1 MPQRN
6 LDEGNV
12 FLSKN
17 IIRDVANQTP
27 LFSQQLFHPQVV
39 ILINTVKLDNRFE
52 CDKASVKAKDMICNR
67 EKKLM
72 ARPIEYVGDINDSKD
87 LWKISVRCKHI
98 WSVTSAS
105 KKEHLEMI
113 LVDSKGSMIQAVVPP
128 YLVAKFKE
136 YLCHG
141 CSYVMQNF
149 KVGSNYFSFKS
160 TDHKHKLVFCGLTS
174 LKKTDNS
181 EIPVNVLNLLSL
193 ADIVDDVLGGV
204 VEITQSHVSFDNSKS
219 KVVFSITDNSKS
231 MVVCTLWGQFAILF
245 NEYWTKNKDACN
257 MVVLLINA
265 RIKEAQG
272 NCPLNV
278 SNAWNGTK
286 LIINDTGFEQVSK
299 LKESF
304 KGDFP
309 KLSDTGV
316 QVSASQNSQYSDF
329 DKFVW
334 KADVLSLAEI
344 GGLQQET
351 TCVTVA
357 TLDKFDVGQSGWY
370 YDGCVDCTKSVT
382 LRDGKLECYA
392 KHISPFPVP
401 RFKLE
406 ILAVDGKCN
415 AKFIFWDVD
424 CVKLVGKSA
433 TEIINVLKRTGE
445 YDPLEFPYEL
455 DSILKRELAIR
466 AVFQP
471 KNGRLSVIG
480 FRDDPE
486 TRSRVK
492 ENFRAE
498 EPTSRL
504 RIIEPTSQDEFPSV
518 SEPLSVSAD
527 YDPFALNTNL
537 TPSKRILSEA
547 VEEIEGVQ
555 LSSTKLIKDI
565 KKEE

>member
-1 MPQRN
+1 
-6 LDEGNV
+6 
-12 FLSKN
+12 
-17 IIRDVANQTP
+17 
-27 LFSQQLFHPQVV
+27 
-39 ILINTVKLDNRFE
+39 
-52 CDKASVKAKDMICNR
+52 
-67 EKKLM
+67 M
-72 ARPIEYVGDINDSKD
+72 ARPIEYVRDINDSKD

-149 KVGSNYFSFKS
+149 KVGSNDFSFKS
-160 TDHKHKLVFCGLTS
+160 TDHKHKLVFYGSTS
-174 LKKTDNS
+174 LKKTDNP

-193 ADIVDDVLGGV
+193 SDTVDGKFQSNILVGNRLLGLSHVLGGV
-204 VEITQSHVSFDNSKS
+204 VEITQSNVSSDNSKS

-231 MVVCTLWGQFAILF
+231 MVVCTLWGQFAIQF
-245 NEYWTKNKDACN
+245 NEYWTKIR
-257 MVVLLINA
+257 MMA
-265 RIKEAQG
+265 RG
-272 NCPLNV
+272 NFPLNV

-286 LIINDTGFEQVSK
+286 LIINDTGFEHVSK

-316 QVSASQNSQYSDF
+316 QVTASQNSQYSNF

-382 LRDGKLECYA
+382 LRDGKLKCYA

-415 AKFIFWDVD
+415 AKFIFWDAD

-433 TEIINVLKRTGE
+433 AEIINGLKRTGE

-455 DSILKRELAIR
+455 DLILKRELAIR
-466 AVFQP
+466 AVFQS

-480 FRDDPE
+480 FRVDTE
-486 TRSRVK
+486 TRNRVK
-492 ENFRAE
+492 DNFRAE

-527 YDPFALNTNL
+527 YDPSASNTNL
-537 TPSKRILSEA
+537 TPSKRILTEV

>member
-1 MPQRN
+1 
-6 LDEGNV
+6 
-12 FLSKN
+12 
-17 IIRDVANQTP
+17 
-27 LFSQQLFHPQVV
+27 
-39 ILINTVKLDNRFE
+39 
-52 CDKASVKAKDMICNR
+52 
-67 EKKLM
+67 M
-72 ARPIEYVGDINDSKD
+72 ARPIEYVRDINDSKD
-87 LWKISVRCKHI
+87 LWKIFVRCRHI

-113 LVDSKGSMIQAVVPP
+113 LVDSKRSMIQAVVPP

-141 CSYVMQNF
+141 CSYVIQNF
-149 KVGSNYFSFKS
+149 KVGSNDFSFKS
-160 TDHKHKLVFCGLTS
+160 NDHKHKLVFCGSTS
-174 LKKTDNS
+174 LKKTDNP

-204 VEITQSHVSFDNSKS
+204 VEITQSHVSSDNNKS
-219 KVVFSITDNSKS
+219 KVVFLITDNSKY
-231 MVVCTLWGQFAILF
+231 MVVCTLWGIFAIQF
-245 NEYWTKNKDACN
+245 NEYWTKNKDAGN

-272 NCPLNV
+272 NFPLNV

-286 LIINDTGFEQVSK
+286 LVINDTGFEQVSK

-309 KLSDTGV
+309 KLSDTVV

-329 DKFVW
+329 DKFLW

-382 LRDGKLECYA
+382 LRDGKLQCYA
-392 KHISPFPVP
+392 KHISPSPVP

-433 TEIINVLKRTGE
+433 AEIINGLKRSGE

-492 ENFRAE
+492 ENFRVE
-498 EPTSRL
+498 EILTNCYFSCSLHL

-527 YDPFALNTNL
+527 YDPSASNTNL
-537 TPSKRILSEA
+537 TPSKRILSES
-547 VEEIEGVQ
+547 VEEFEGVQ

>member
-1 MPQRN
+1 MVDSNSNFADMAQAQQNCIINFLQKISVVFHLLSRFKHTEKP
-6 LDEGNV
+6 NV
-12 FLSKN
+12 K
-17 IIRDVANQTP
+17 
-27 LFSQQLFHPQVV
+27 
-39 ILINTVKLDNRFE
+39 
-52 CDKASVKAKDMICNR
+52 R

-87 LWKISVRCKHI
+87 LWKISVRCRHI

-113 LVDSKGSMIQAVVPP
+113 LVDSKGSMIQVVVPP

-141 CSYVMQNF
+141 YSYVMQNF
-149 KVGSNYFSFKS
+149 KVGPNDFSFKS
-160 TDHKHKLVFCGLTS
+160 TDHKHKLVFCGSTS
-174 LKKTDNS
+174 LKKTDNP
-181 EIPVNVLNLLSL
+181 EILVNVLNLLSL
-193 ADIVDDVLGGV
+193 DDIVDDVLGGV
-204 VEITQSHVSFDNSKS
+204 VEITQSHVSSDNNKS
-219 KVVFSITDNSKS
+219 KVVFSVTDNSKS
-231 MVVCTLWGQFAILF
+231 MVVCTLWVIFAIQF
-245 NEYWTKNKDACN
+245 NEYWTKNKDA
-257 MVVLLINA
+257 
-265 RIKEAQG
+265 G
-272 NCPLNV
+272 NFPLNV

-286 LIINDTGFEQVSK
+286 LVINDTGFEQVSK

-309 KLSDTGV
+309 KLSDTVV

-329 DKFVW
+329 DKFLW

-382 LRDGKLECYA
+382 LRDGKLQCYA
-392 KHISPFPVP
+392 KHISPSPMP

-433 TEIINVLKRTGE
+433 TEIINGLKRSCIPT
-445 YDPLEFPYEL
+445 
-455 DSILKRELAIR
+455 
-466 AVFQP
+466 Q
-471 KNGRLSVIG
+471 NGRLSVIG

-492 ENFRAE
+492 ENFRVE
-498 EPTSRL
+498 EPTPRL
-504 RIIEPTSQDEFPSV
+504 RIIEPTTQDEFPSV
-518 SEPLSVSAD
+518 SVSLHNSLAESD
-527 YDPFALNTNL
+527 YDPSASNTNL
-537 TPSKRILSEA
+537 TPSKRILSES
-547 VEEIEGVQ
+547 VEEFEGVQ

>member
-1 MPQRN
+1 
-6 LDEGNV
+6 
-12 FLSKN
+12 
-17 IIRDVANQTP
+17 
-27 LFSQQLFHPQVV
+27 
-39 ILINTVKLDNRFE
+39 
-52 CDKASVKAKDMICNR
+52 
-67 EKKLM
+67 M
-72 ARPIEYVGDINDSKD
+72 ARPIEYLRDINDSKD
-87 LWKISVRCKHI
+87 LWKISVRYKHI

-113 LVDSKGSMIQAVVPP
+113 LVDSKGSMIQVVVPP

-149 KVGSNYFSFKS
+149 KVGSNDFSFKS
-160 TDHKHKLVFCGLTS
+160 TDHKHKLVFCGSTS
-174 LKKTDNS
+174 LKKTDNP

-193 ADIVDDVLGGV
+193 SDIVDDVLGGV
-204 VEITQSHVSFDNSKS
+204 VEITQFNVSSDNSKS

-231 MVVCTLWGQFAILF
+231 MVVCTLWGQFAIQF
-245 NEYWTKNKDACN
+245 NEYWTKNKDD
-257 MVVLLINA
+257 
-265 RIKEAQG
+265 G
-272 NCPLNV
+272 NFPLNV

-299 LKESF
+299 LNESF
-304 KGDFP
+304 RGDFP

-316 QVSASQNSQYSDF
+316 QVTASQNSQYSDF
-329 DKFVW
+329 NKFVW

-370 YDGCVDCTKSVT
+370 YDGCVDRTKSVT

-392 KHISPFPVP
+392 KHISPSPVP
-401 RFKLE
+401 RLLQFKLE
-406 ILAVDGKCN
+406 ILVVDGKCT

-433 TEIINVLKRTGE
+433 AEIINGLKRTGE

-486 TRSRVK
+486 TRNKVK
-492 ENFRAE
+492 DNFRAE

-527 YDPFALNTNL
+527 YDPSASNTNL

>member
-1 MPQRN
+1 MVDSN
-6 LDEGNV
+6 SNFADMASL
-12 FLSKN
+12 
-17 IIRDVANQTP
+17 
-27 LFSQQLFHPQVV
+27 QQNCH
-39 ILINTVKLDNRFE
+39 
-52 CDKASVKAKDMICNR
+52 R
-67 EKKLM
+67 EERLM
-72 ARPIEYVGDINDSKD
+72 ARPIEYVRDINDLKD

-113 LVDSKGSMIQAVVPP
+113 LVDSKGSMIQAVVPL
-128 YLVAKFKE
+128 YLVTKFKE

-149 KVGSNYFSFKS
+149 KIGSNDFSFKS
-160 TDHKHKLVFCGLTS
+160 TDHKHKLVFCGSTS
-174 LKKTDNS
+174 VKKKDNP

-193 ADIVDDVLGGV
+193 ADIVDGKFQSNILVGNSLLGLIHVLGGV
-204 VEITQSHVSFDNSKS
+204 VEITQSHVSSDNSKS

-231 MVVCTLWGQFAILF
+231 IVVCTLWGQFAIQF
-245 NEYWTKNKDACN
+245 NEYWTNNKDDGN

-272 NCPLNV
+272 NFPLNL
-278 SNAWNGTK
+278 SNARNGTK

-309 KLSDTGV
+309 KLSDTSV
-316 QVSASQNSQYSDF
+316 QVTASQNSHYSDF

-382 LRDGKLECYA
+382 LRDGKHECYA
-392 KHISPFPVP
+392 KHISPSPVP

-433 TEIINVLKRTGE
+433 AEIINGLKRAGE

-480 FRDDPE
+480 FRDDQE
-486 TRSRVK
+486 TRNRVK
-492 ENFRAE
+492 DSFRAE

-504 RIIEPTSQDEFPSV
+504 RIIEPTSQDDFPSV

-527 YDPFALNTNL
+527 YDPSASNTNL

>member
-1 MPQRN
+1 MFVGIKNPRRQLHHHARD
-6 LDEGNV
+6 LGQLPTTKT
-12 FLSKN
+12 FQLSMLHC
-17 IIRDVANQTP
+17 A
-27 LFSQQLFHPQVV
+27 QLHYKYPHLHAIHSKIV
-39 ILINTVKLDNRFE
+39 LPKLLKVK
-52 CDKASVKAKDMICNR
+52 R
-67 EKKLM
+67 EKKFM
-72 ARPIEYVGDINDSKD
+72 ARPIEYVRDINDSKD
-87 LWKISVRCKHI
+87 LWKISVRCRHI

-128 YLVAKFKE
+128 YLVAKFKQ

-149 KVGSNYFSFKS
+149 KVGSNDFSFKS
-160 TDHKHKLVFCGLTS
+160 TDHKHKLVFCGSTS
-174 LKKTDNS
+174 LKKTENP

-193 ADIVDDVLGGV
+193 ADIVDANPWLCVPYGEYL
-204 VEITQSHVSFDNSKS
+204 QSNSM
-219 KVVFSITDNSKS
+219 SI
-231 MVVCTLWGQFAILF
+231 GQ
-245 NEYWTKNKDACN
+245 KNKDAGN

-272 NCPLNV
+272 NFPLNV

-286 LIINDTGFEQVSK
+286 LFINDTGFEQVSK

-309 KLSDTGV
+309 KLLDTVV

-329 DKFVW
+329 DKFLW
-334 KADVLSLAEI
+334 KAEVLSLAEI

-370 YDGCVDCTKSVT
+370 YDSCVDCTKSVT
-382 LRDGKLECYA
+382 LRDGKLQCYA
-392 KHISPFPVP
+392 KHISPSPVP

-415 AKFIFWDVD
+415 VKFIFWDVD

-433 TEIINVLKRTGE
+433 AEIINGLKRSGE

-486 TRSRVK
+486 TRSIVK

-498 EPTSRL
+498 EPTSVL

-527 YDPFALNTNL
+527 YDPSASNTNL
-537 TPSKRILSEA
+537 TPSKRILSES
-547 VEEIEGVQ
+547 VEEFEGVQ

>member
-1 MPQRN
+1 M
-6 LDEGNV
+6 
-12 FLSKN
+12 
-17 IIRDVANQTP
+17 
-27 LFSQQLFHPQVV
+27 SQAHP
-39 ILINTVKLDNRFE
+39 NTVK
-52 CDKASVKAKDMICNR
+52 R
-67 EKKLM
+67 EEKLM

-87 LWKISVRCKHI
+87 LWKISVRCRHL

-149 KVGSNYFSFKS
+149 KVGSNDFSFKS
-160 TDHKHKLVFCGLTS
+160 TDHKHKLVFCGSTS
-174 LKKTDNS
+174 LKKTDNP
-181 EIPVNVLNLLSL
+181 EIPVNALNLLSL
-193 ADIVDDVLGGV
+193 ADIVDGKFQSNILVDVLGGV
-204 VEITQSHVSFDNSKS
+204 VEINQMHVSSDNSKS

-231 MVVCTLWGQFAILF
+231 MVVCTLWGMFAIQF
-245 NEYWTKNKDACN
+245 NEYRTKNKDAGN
-257 MVVLLINA
+257 MIVLLINA

-272 NCPLNV
+272 NFPLNV

-286 LIINDTGFEQVSK
+286 LVINDTGFEQVSK

-316 QVSASQNSQYSDF
+316 
-329 DKFVW
+329 
-334 KADVLSLAEI
+334 
-344 GGLQQET
+344 QET

-382 LRDGKLECYA
+382 LRDGKLECYS

-433 TEIINVLKRTGE
+433 AEIINGLKRSGE

-486 TRSRVK
+486 TRSGVK

-504 RIIEPTSQDEFPSV
+504 RVIEPTSHDEFPSV

-527 YDPFALNTNL
+527 YDPSASNTNL
-537 TPSKRILSEA
+537 TPSKRILSES
-547 VEEIEGVQ
+547 VEEFEGVQ